1 VAAGEDA
8 VVIVVVAAAAFVV
21 VVAVAFVGS
30 VGLASV
36 EVFVAV
42 PKIVLVVAMVQMLR
56 SLEAGV

>member
-1 VAAGEDA
+1 M
-8 VVIVVVAAAAFVV
+8 VIVVVAAAAF

>member
-1 VAAGEDA
+1 M
-8 VVIVVVAAAAFVV
+8 VIVVVAAFVVV

>member
-1 VAAGEDA
+1 M
-8 VVIVVVAAAAFVV
+8 VIVVVAAAAFVVV

>member
-1 VAAGEDA
+1 MAAGEDV
-8 VVIVVVAAAAFVV
+8 VVIVV

-42 PKIVLVVAMVQMLR
+42 MELPDVFR
-56 SLEAGV
+56 

>member
-1 VAAGEDA
+1 MAAGEDV
-8 VVIVVVAAAAFVV
+8 VVIVVVAAFVVV

>member
-8 VVIVVVAAAAFVV
+8 VVIVVVAAAAF